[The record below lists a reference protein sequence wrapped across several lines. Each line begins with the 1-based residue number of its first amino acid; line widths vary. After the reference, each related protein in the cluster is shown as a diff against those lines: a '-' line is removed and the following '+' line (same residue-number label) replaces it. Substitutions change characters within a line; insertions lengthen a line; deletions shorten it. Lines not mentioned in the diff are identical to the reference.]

1 MNDEQ
6 KPLSRIEIIAGLM
19 IEEAKERRS
28 KKIHQNFAAAI
39 QAIGFEVDKLVFPVV
54 VEANSKG
61 E

>member
-1 MNDEQ
+1 MNDTL
-6 KPLSRIEIIAGLM
+6 KPLSRIEVVAWLIV
-19 IEEAKERRS
+19 EEAKERHV

-39 QAIGFEVDKLVFPVV
+39 QAINFEVNKLVFPIV